1 MGVGA
6 IDLHMTFVSSFLDKY
21 IIRCTISRSSVD
33 SGLNGGIGLTLANHS
48 VEGSEGSSLRL
59 VPSVRLGVNLSVG
72 HTIEEDFQIRV
83 SARSQFL
90 SVAGIVRIQAHL
102 SLVGIRQSVAV
113 RIHHLSVVAVAL
125 QAGIAGDVNLLVV
138 CCIVALVEGC
148 KLVVPLQGD
157 VVGCVD
163 DAHTSG
169 QRRARRILIAR
180 KLRVKGAGGLSQYAG
195 VDLVVAGQRGS
206 GALHDGLEG
215 VVSTLVLQSAPLND

>member
-1 MGVGA
+1 MP
-6 IDLHMTFVSSFLDKY
+6 LVSSFLDKY
-21 IIRCTISRSSVD
+21 IIRCTISRSSVN

-48 VEGSEGSSLRL
+48 VEGGEGSSLRL

-72 HTIEEDFQIRV
+72 DPIEEYLQVRV
-83 SARSQFL
+83 STRCQRSAIL
-90 SVAGIVRIQAHL
+90 GVVGIQAHF
-102 SLVGIRQSVAV
+102 SLVGIRQSVAI
-113 RIHHLSVVAVAL
+113 RIHHLSIVAVAL
-125 QAGIAGDVNLLVV
+125 QTGIAGDVNLLVV

-206 GALHDGLEG
+206 GLLSHGLERCL
-215 VVSTLVLQSAPLND
+215 STLVLQAAPLND